1 MYDDL
6 KAPFDFAILKSDTEL
21 QQETEIFDAEFSPY
35 YKREPKK
42 TEEGLNRF
50 DQLFAKKIID
60 SGYDSTFIEVIE
72 NQDNY
77 KQFGRTVLTNL
88 YKKGVIDLV
97 PEHQNRGNL
106 FKVRVTYKNTVETPA
121 QNFYNNRKATEFI
134 IDTLPQSGLAMPGFL
149 TGPLQESLIPKK
161 RQNHAF
167 ARYGTTGRRDC
178 VQRQHHHRRNQPAT
192 TFTQKCLRAKHH
204 QKKKVRFGCCLVTSY

>member
-6 KAPFDFAILKSDTEL
+6 KAPFDFAILKSDTEIK
-21 QQETEIFDAEFSPY
+21 QETEIFDAEFSPY

-50 DQLFAKKIID
+50 DQLFAKKIIE
-60 SGYDSTFIEVIE
+60 SGDDSTFIEVIE

-77 KQFGRTVLTNL
+77 KQFGRAVLANL

-134 IDTLPQSGLAMPGFL
+134 IDTLPESGLAVPC
-149 TGPLQESLIPKK
+149 
-161 RQNHAF
+161 
-167 ARYGTTGRRDC
+167 DC
-178 VQRQHHHRRNQPAT
+178 IQRQHHHRRNQST
-192 TFTQKCLRAKHH
+192 NSLTQKCLRTKYY
-204 QKKKVRFGCCLVTSY
+204 QRKKSTLDTVWLLPVDSTDYECFCWFFADE